1 MNLKQYI
8 IIAVSC
14 LGGLALGG
22 CSDDY
27 NLVGSGVQ
35 PDGDFI
41 TVYSDTFQIKALTI
55 KIDSIYAKT
64 TESLL
69 GELFDPLYGHL
80 KADYL
85 CQFYCEEGYKFYMT
99 PNDGKIDS
107 MDLYID
113 FMYHVGDPQASIQIK
128 TYPVSKSLDKIYYTN
143 INPEEYVDMQ
153 NPLGNTVYTTTTS
166 VIDSI
171 TNSSGVKEPYYRIK
185 IRLPSELGQ
194 KFYDETIN
202 NPSSFSNQNAFNS
215 FFPGVYITT
224 DYGSGNIINVL
235 DTYMSI
241 AYNCMIESS
250 SGEIDSIV
258 PAYEKF
264 TATKEVIQLNRME
277 SYNDEQ
283 LLAANDE
290 YTYLKTPAGIFT
302 RLVVPTKE
310 IKEIADGRLFNS
322 LYLNLK
328 YMPQEEWM
336 YSLEPPPQ
344 LLIIPEDSLDM
355 FFKESYTENNINAYL
370 SVNSTSSTTTSSLSG
385 YNATT
390 RTYYFNN
397 IVNMISYHIQKDPDK
412 DLRILVIPIKR
423 ETTTYSS
430 GYYSSSYLT
439 TSLSNYFP
447 PSGVKLRKDEE
458 SMRVELISSKYANK

>member
-41 TVYSDTFQIKALTI
+41 TVYSDTFQIKASTI

-85 CQFYCEEGYKFYMT
+85 SQFYCEEGYKFRHT
-99 PNDGKIDS
+99 PIEGKIDS
-107 MDLYID
+107 MSLYI
-113 FMYHVGDPQASIQIK
+113 YYKYTGDPHASMQIK
-128 TYPVSKSLDKIYYTN
+128 AYQVNKSLDKIYYTN
-143 INPEEYVDMQ
+143 VNPEEYVDMQ
-153 NPLGNTVYTTTTS
+153 TPLGVAVYTPLSGILSDTS
-166 VIDSI
+166 S
-171 TNSSGVKEPYYRIK
+171 TKYEYLME
-185 IRLPSELGQ
+185 IRLPVELGQ
-194 KFYDETIN
+194 KIYDETIN
-202 NPSSFSNQNAFNS
+202 NPSSFATQNAFNQ
-215 FFPGVYITT
+215 FFPGIYVTT
-224 DYGSGNIINVL
+224 GYGSGCIFEIQQTSL
-235 DTYMSI
+235 SL
-241 AYNCMIESS
+241 AYDYMIESS
-250 SGEIDSIV
+250 SGQVDSV
-258 PAYEKF
+258 VVGYEHF
-264 TATKEVIQLNRME
+264 TSTKEVIQLNRME

-283 LLAANDE
+283 LLAANDD

-310 IKEIADGRLFNS
+310 IKEIAEGRLFNS
-322 LYLNLK
+322 IYLNLK

-336 YSLEPPPQ
+336 YSLQPPPQ
-344 LLIIPEDSLDM
+344 LLLIPEDSLDM
-355 FFKESYTENNINAYL
+355 FFKESYTENGINSYL
-370 SVNSTSSTTTSSLSG
+370 SVNASNSTSTSTLSG

-423 ETTTYSS
+423 ETTSYSS
-430 GYYSSSYLT
+430 GYSSSYLT
-439 TSLSNYFP
+439 TNISNYFS